1 MIKSLLKNNKVAQ
14 RIKAVKDLFLEK
26 LDNLILKSDQQISQ
40 SSSLLEE
47 NTKIHHNTN
56 ILLEKTLETQ
66 STSNHLIENGV
77 LLLKSSIDTVKSLQ
91 GLLDEFQRRQ
101 EKTENILSEM
111 QVEFQNSFS
120 EIRAES
126 RNSFSEIRA
135 ESQNSFSEIRA
146 ESQQYYQ
153 YTIQKLI
160 EVQENSRSQE
170 TFLRETLAKIYSDIH
185 NQKFKVVTDQAYFQD
200 IDIELMVYLYS
211 YLPHHRA
218 IDIGANRG
226 DVCDRLLQ
234 AGYEVYAF
242 EPFPPVL
249 EKLTTRLGDN
259 TRFHLFPFA
268 VGSANETRDLHI
280 ASDQTEDKIYD
291 DSTFYSSLTQ
301 HSLSEGLVF
310 TETLSVSVK
319 TLASLHESADLPSD
333 IGLVKIDTEGFDLE
347 VIKGMGDFI
356 YSVVVAEFWD
366 ANFPFGQS
374 GAMNHLKDMVKAM
387 KERNYCWHIVIYRIW
402 GNHDISYYCN
412 SAYSLDNSW
421 GNVFFFQDYAVFSEA
436 LKWCSSVM
444 PATYFSV

>member
-56 ILLEKTLETQ
+56 ILLEKTRETQ

-146 ESQQYYQ
+146 ESQNSFSEIRAESQNSFSEIRAESQQYYQ

-170 TFLRETLAKIYSDIH
+170 TFLRETLAKIY
-185 NQKFKVVTDQAYFQD
+185 
-200 IDIELMVYLYS
+200 
-211 YLPHHRA
+211 
-218 IDIGANRG
+218 
-226 DVCDRLLQ
+226 
-234 AGYEVYAF
+234 
-242 EPFPPVL
+242 
-249 EKLTTRLGDN
+249 
-259 TRFHLFPFA
+259 
-268 VGSANETRDLHI
+268 
-280 ASDQTEDKIYD
+280 
-291 DSTFYSSLTQ
+291 
-301 HSLSEGLVF
+301 
-310 TETLSVSVK
+310 
-319 TLASLHESADLPSD
+319 
-333 IGLVKIDTEGFDLE
+333 
-347 VIKGMGDFI
+347 
-356 YSVVVAEFWD
+356 
-366 ANFPFGQS
+366 
-374 GAMNHLKDMVKAM
+374 
-387 KERNYCWHIVIYRIW
+387 
-402 GNHDISYYCN
+402 
-412 SAYSLDNSW
+412 
-421 GNVFFFQDYAVFSEA
+421 
-436 LKWCSSVM
+436 
-444 PATYFSV
+444 